1 MSNTI
6 DIIPLKALTSL
17 LFITFTP
24 TMTTDWTEKYRP
36 KKLVDVVGN
45 PKALKTLKE
54 WALSWDKSK
63 PKKKAVVLIGDAG
76 VGKTS
81 SALALANEMGWGVVE
96 LNASDQRNSEA
107 IRRVA
112 TSGALNETFTD
123 SGEYLSVREGGRK
136 LIILDEADNIFGKE
150 DYGGVQAIVSTIRET
165 KQPIVLVVNDYYALT
180 RRSQAIRGLCLEIK
194 FSKIQK
200 ASIIKVLKAICQNEG
215 IKISSRALSSLA
227 EHSGGDLRSAVNDLE
242 SLCLGRTEVLEEDV
256 AILGY
261 RDAKTPIFK
270 ALAEILKTS
279 SLKKA
284 LETARNLDEDPEH
297 LIMWIDENV
306 PIEYKRPGDLNQAY
320 YHLSRADIFLAR
332 VRRRQHYKFW
342 GYASNMMTGG
352 VALSKSGRY
361 HGYTPYRFPSW
372 LKKMSS
378 SKEVRGR
385 QRSLNE
391 KLAKKT
397 HTSRKVVQSDIYPY
411 FSYIFNHSHDFRIH
425 QSLKLELDAEEIAHL
440 LKEKAD
446 SHAVKHLLDE
456 IKESEKPR
464 KEETIDLEETEE
476 EGKKRGDDIKTEK
489 QQNILDF

>member
-1 MSNTI
+1 MS
-6 DIIPLKALTSL
+6 LK
-17 LFITFTP
+17 
-24 TMTTDWTEKYRP
+24 WTEKYRP
-36 KKLVDVVGN
+36 KKLADVVGN
-45 PKALKTLKE
+45 PKALKTLEE
-54 WALSWDKSK
+54 WAVSWDKGK
-63 PKKKAVVLIGDAG
+63 PKKKAVALIGDAG

-81 SALALANEMGWGVVE
+81 SALALADEMGWGVVE
-96 LNASDQRNSEA
+96 LNASDQRNAEA

-123 SGEYLSVREGGRK
+123 TGEYLSVREGGRK

-165 KQPIVLVVNDYYALT
+165 EQPIVLIVNDYYALT

-200 ASIIKVLKAICQNEG
+200 VSIMKALKAICQKEG
-215 IKISSRALSSLA
+215 IKISPRALSSLA
-227 EHSGGDLRSAVNDLE
+227 EHAGGDMRSAVNDLE
-242 SLCLGRTEVLEEDV
+242 SLCLGRTEVAEDDV

-261 RDAKTPIFK
+261 RDSKTPIFQ
-270 ALAEILKTS
+270 ALAGILKTTT
-279 SLKKA
+279 LKKS
-284 LETARNLDEDPEH
+284 LEIAQSLDEDPEH

-306 PIEYKRPGDLNQAY
+306 PLEYKRPNDLNQAY
-320 YHLSRADIFLAR
+320 YHLSRADVFLAR

-352 VALSKSGRY
+352 ISLSKSGRY

-372 LKKMSS
+372 LKKMST

-385 QRSLNE
+385 QKSLNE
-391 KLAKKT
+391 KIAGTT

-411 FSYIFNHSHDFRIH
+411 FVYLFNHDHDFRIY
-425 QSLKLELDAEEIAHL
+425 QALKLELDVEEIAHL

-446 SHAVKHLLDE
+446 SHVVKHLLDE
-456 IKESEKPR
+456 VKESEKPR
-464 KEETIDLEETEE
+464 KEETMVLEETE
-476 EGKKRGDDIKTEK
+476 DIDEK
-489 QQNILDF
+489 ANTDKQKNIMDF